1 MMKKKR
7 SGSSRYF
14 IFFLVLIVLIYGV
27 YIGINSLFTK
37 LDLFKVK
44 SIKINGNENLETDF
58 LKNLC
63 NDFINLNLYSIS
75 KKDVL
80 RKYENIVRIDRIKV
94 SRIFPNKLK
103 IEINEKKG
111 EFFFRTASGIIFP
124 IDKNRVVLDNVNFY
138 ENEVL
143 PVIGTKIPDDEIIIG
158 QKIENVLI
166 EKIFSLRKKFANV
179 DPDFINSISEFYFK
193 DENLIFVNANIGY
206 RIVFGDNEIEEKLKK
221 LIFLEQN
228 RTFERGTTIDLR
240 FKDQLVIRSEEI

>member
-1 MMKKKR
+1 MKKKR

-14 IFFLVLIVLIYGV
+14 FFFLVLVVLIYGI

-37 LDLFKVK
+37 LNLFKVK
-44 SIKINGNENLETDF
+44 SITISGNENLETEF
-58 LKNLC
+58 LKNIC

-75 KKDVL
+75 KRDVL
-80 RKYENIVRIDRIKV
+80 KKYENIVRIDGIKV

-103 IEINEKKG
+103 IEITEKKG
-111 EFFFRTASGIIFP
+111 EFFFRTENGIIFP

-143 PVIGTKIPDDEIIIG
+143 PVIGTKIPDADIVIG
-158 QKIENVLI
+158 QKIENVFI
-166 EKIFSLRKKFANV
+166 EEIFSLKKKLANV
-179 DPDFINSISEFYFK
+179 DSDFINSISEFYLK
-193 DENLIFVNANIGY
+193 VENLIFVNANIGY
-206 RIVFGDNEIEEKLKK
+206 KIVFGKNEIEEKLKK

-228 RTFERGTTIDLR
+228 RTFEKGSTIDLR

>member
-1 MMKKKR
+1 MKKKR

-14 IFFLVLIVLIYGV
+14 FFFLVLIVLIYGA
-27 YIGINSLFTK
+27 YIAINSLFTK

-44 SIKINGNENLETDF
+44 TITISGNENLETEF
-58 LKNLC
+58 LKNLS

-80 RKYENIVRIDRIKV
+80 KRYENIVRIDGIKV

-111 EFFFRTASGIIFP
+111 EFFFRTETGIIFP
-124 IDKNRVVLDNVNFY
+124 IDKNRIVLDNVNFY
-138 ENEVL
+138 ENEIL

-158 QKIENVLI
+158 QKIENILI
-166 EKIFSLRKKFANV
+166 EKIFFLRKKFANV
-179 DPDFINSISEFYFK
+179 DPDFINTISEFYLK
-193 DENLIFVNANIGY
+193 DKNLIFVNANIGY
-206 RIVFGDNEIEEKLKK
+206 RIVFGDNEIEEKLRK
-221 LIFLEQN
+221 LIFMEQN

-240 FKDQLVIRSEEI
+240 FKDQLVIRSEGI

>member
-1 MMKKKR
+1 MKKKR

-14 IFFLVLIVLIYGV
+14 FFFLVCVVLIYGA

-44 SIKINGNENLETDF
+44 SIEISGNENLETNF
-58 LKNLC
+58 LKNIC

-80 RKYENIVRIDRIKV
+80 KKYENIVRIDGIKV

-103 IEINEKKG
+103 IEISEKKG
-111 EFFFRTASGIIFP
+111 EFFFRTESGTTFP
-124 IDKNRVVLDNVNFY
+124 IDKYRVVLDNVNFY
-138 ENEVL
+138 ENEIL
-143 PVIGTKIPDDEIIIG
+143 PVIGTKIPDSEVIIG
-158 QKIENVLI
+158 KKVENVLI
-166 EKIFSLRKKFANV
+166 EEVFSLKKKFSSVN
-179 DPDFINSISEFYFK
+179 PDFINSISEFYLK
-193 DENLIFVNANIGY
+193 DENLILVNANIGY
-206 RIVFGDNEIEEKLKK
+206 RIILGNNEIEEKLKR

-228 RTFERGTTIDLR
+228 RTFEKGTTIDLR

>member
-1 MMKKKR
+1 MKKKR

>member
-1 MMKKKR
+1 MKKKR

-14 IFFLVLIVLIYGV
+14 FFFLVLIVLIYGA

-44 SIKINGNENLETDF
+44 YIKISGNVNLETDF
-58 LKNLC
+58 LKNIC
-63 NDFINLNLYSIS
+63 NDFINMNLYSIS

-80 RKYENIVRIDRIKV
+80 KKYENIVRIEGIKV

-103 IEINEKKG
+103 IEISEKRG
-111 EFFFRTASGIIFP
+111 VFFLRTERGIIFP

-143 PVIGTKIPDDEIIIG
+143 PIIGTKIPDAEIIIG
-158 QKIENVLI
+158 KRIENVLI
-166 EKIFSLRKKFANV
+166 EKIFFLREKFANV
-179 DPDFINSISEFYFK
+179 DLDFINSISEFYIK

-206 RIVFGDNEIEEKLKK
+206 RIVFGENEIEEKLKR

-228 RTFERGTTIDLR
+228 RTFEKGTTIDLR
-240 FKDQLVIRSEEI
+240 FKDQLVIRSEGI

>member
-1 MMKKKR
+1 MKKKR

-14 IFFLVLIVLIYGV
+14 FFFLVLLVLIYGV
-27 YIGINSLFTK
+27 YFGMNSLFTK

-44 SIKINGNENLETDF
+44 SIKISGNENLETDF

-80 RKYENIVRIDRIKV
+80 RKYENIVRIDNIKV

-111 EFFFRTASGIIFP
+111 EFFFRTDSGIIFP
-124 IDKNRVVLDNVNFY
+124 IDRDRVVLDNVNFY

-158 QKIENVLI
+158 QRIENALI
-166 EKIFSLRKKFANV
+166 EKIFTLRKKFANV
-179 DPDFINSISEFYFK
+179 DPDFINSISEFYLK

-221 LIFLEQN
+221 LIFLELN
-228 RTFERGTTIDLR
+228 RIFEKGTIIDLR

>member
-1 MMKKKR
+1 MKKKR

-14 IFFLVLIVLIYGV
+14 FFFLVLIVLIYGA
-27 YIGINSLFTK
+27 YIAINSLFTK

-44 SIKINGNENLETDF
+44 TITISGNENLETEF
-58 LKNLC
+58 LKNLS

-80 RKYENIVRIDRIKV
+80 KRYENIVRIDGIKV

-111 EFFFRTASGIIFP
+111 EFFFRTETGIIFP
-124 IDKNRVVLDNVNFY
+124 IDKNRIFLDTVNFY
-138 ENEVL
+138 ENEIL

-158 QKIENVLI
+158 QKIENILI
-166 EKIFSLRKKFANV
+166 EKIFFLRKKFANV
-179 DPDFINSISEFYFK
+179 DPDFINTISEFYLK
-193 DENLIFVNANIGY
+193 DKNLIFVNANIGY
-206 RIVFGDNEIEEKLKK
+206 RIVFGDNEIEEKLRK
-221 LIFLEQN
+221 LIFMEQN

-240 FKDQLVIRSEEI
+240 FKDQLVIRSEGI

>member
-1 MMKKKR
+1 MKKKR

-14 IFFLVLIVLIYGV
+14 FFFLVLIVLIYAV

-44 SIKINGNENLETDF
+44 YIKISGNVNLETDF
-58 LKNLC
+58 LKNIC
-63 NDFINLNLYSIS
+63 NDFINMNLYSIS

-80 RKYENIVRIDRIKV
+80 KKYENIVRIEGIKV

-103 IEINEKKG
+103 IEISEKRG
-111 EFFFRTASGIIFP
+111 VFFLRTERGIIFP

-143 PVIGTKIPDDEIIIG
+143 PVIGTKIPDAEIIIG
-158 QKIENVLI
+158 KRIENILI
-166 EKIFSLRKKFANV
+166 EKIFFLREKFANV
-179 DPDFINSISEFYFK
+179 DPDFINSISEFYLK

-206 RIVFGDNEIEEKLKK
+206 RIVLGENEIEEKLKR

-228 RTFERGTTIDLR
+228 RTFEKGTIIDLR
-240 FKDQLVIRSEEI
+240 FKDQLVISSEEI

>member
-1 MMKKKR
+1 MKKKR

-14 IFFLVLIVLIYGV
+14 FFFLVLIVLIYGT

-44 SIKINGNENLETDF
+44 YIKISGNVNLETDF
-58 LKNLC
+58 LKNIC
-63 NDFINLNLYSIS
+63 NDFINMNLYSIS

-80 RKYENIVRIDRIKV
+80 KKYENIVRIESIKV

-103 IEINEKKG
+103 IEISEKRG
-111 EFFFRTASGIIFP
+111 VFFFRTERGIIFP

-143 PVIGTKIPDDEIIIG
+143 PVIGTKIPDAEIIIG
-158 QKIENVLI
+158 KRVENILI
-166 EKIFSLRKKFANV
+166 EKIFFLREKFANV
-179 DPDFINSISEFYFK
+179 DPDFINSISEFYLK

-206 RIVFGDNEIEEKLKK
+206 RIVLGENEIEEKLKR

-228 RTFERGTTIDLR
+228 RTFEKGTIIDLR

>member
-1 MMKKKR
+1 MKKKR

-14 IFFLVLIVLIYGV
+14 IFFLVLVVLIYGV

-44 SIKINGNENLETDF
+44 SIKISGNENLETDF

-75 KKDVL
+75 KKDVI
-80 RKYENIVRIDRIKV
+80 RKYENIVRIDHIKV

-111 EFFFRTASGIIFP
+111 DFFFRTDSGIIFP
-124 IDKNRVVLDNVNFY
+124 IDKDRVVLDNVNFY

-158 QKIENVLI
+158 QKIENALI

-179 DPDFINSISEFYFK
+179 DPDFINSISEFYLK

-206 RIVFGDNEIEEKLKK
+206 RIIFGDN
-221 LIFLEQN
+221 
-228 RTFERGTTIDLR
+228 
-240 FKDQLVIRSEEI
+240 

>member
-1 MMKKKR
+1 MKKKR

-14 IFFLVLIVLIYGV
+14 FFFLVLIVLIYGV

-44 SIKINGNENLETDF
+44 SIKISGNENLETDF

-138 ENEVL
+138 ENEVM
-143 PVIGTKIPDDEIIIG
+143 PIIGTKIPDAEIIIG
-158 QKIENVLI
+158 KRIENILI
-166 EKIFSLRKKFANV
+166 EKIFFLREKFANV
-179 DPDFINSISEFYFK
+179 DPDFINSISEFYLK

-206 RIVFGDNEIEEKLKK
+206 RIVLGENEIEEKLKR

-228 RTFERGTTIDLR
+228 RTFEKGTIIDLR

>member
-1 MMKKKR
+1 MKKKR

-14 IFFLVLIVLIYGV
+14 FFFLVLIVLIYGAYV
-27 YIGINSLFTK
+27 GINSLFTK

-44 SIKINGNENLETDF
+44 YIKISGNVNLETDF
-58 LKNLC
+58 LKNIC
-63 NDFINLNLYSIS
+63 NDFINMNLYSIS

-80 RKYENIVRIDRIKV
+80 KKYENIVRIEGIKV

-103 IEINEKKG
+103 IEISEKRG
-111 EFFFRTASGIIFP
+111 VFFLRTERGIIFP

-143 PVIGTKIPDDEIIIG
+143 PIIGTKISDAKIIIG
-158 QKIENVLI
+158 KRIENVLI
-166 EKIFSLRKKFANV
+166 EKIFFLREKFANV
-179 DPDFINSISEFYFK
+179 DPDFINSISEFYLK

-206 RIVFGDNEIEEKLKK
+206 RIVLGENEIEEKLKR

-228 RTFERGTTIDLR
+228 RTFEKGTIIDLR

>member
-1 MMKKKR
+1 MKKKR

-14 IFFLVLIVLIYGV
+14 FFFLVIIVFIYGT

-44 SIKINGNENLETDF
+44 TITISGNENLETDF

-80 RKYENIVRIDRIKV
+80 KKYENIVRIDGIKV

-111 EFFFRTASGIIFP
+111 EFFFRTENGIIFP

-158 QKIENVLI
+158 QKIENILI
-166 EKIFSLRKKFANV
+166 EKIFFLRKRFANV
-179 DPDFINSISEFYFK
+179 DPDFINTISEFYLK
-193 DENLIFVNANIGY
+193 DENLIFVNANVGY

>member
-1 MMKKKR
+1 MKKKR

-14 IFFLVLIVLIYGV
+14 FFFLVLIVLIYGA

-44 SIKINGNENLETDF
+44 YIKISGNANLETDF
-58 LKNLC
+58 LKNIC

-80 RKYENIVRIDRIKV
+80 KKYENIVRIEGIKV

-103 IEINEKKG
+103 IEISEKRG
-111 EFFFRTASGIIFP
+111 VFFLRTERGIIFP

-143 PVIGTKIPDDEIIIG
+143 PVIGTKIPDAEIIIG
-158 QKIENVLI
+158 KRIENVLI
-166 EKIFSLRKKFANV
+166 EKIFFLREKFANV
-179 DPDFINSISEFYFK
+179 DPDFINSISEFYLK

-206 RIVFGDNEIEEKLKK
+206 RIVLGENEIEEKLKR

-228 RTFERGTTIDLR
+228 RTFEKGTIIDLR

>member
-1 MMKKKR
+1 MKKKR

-14 IFFLVLIVLIYGV
+14 FLFLVFVVLIYAV

-44 SIKINGNENLETDF
+44 YIKISGNVNLETDF
-58 LKNLC
+58 LKNIC
-63 NDFINLNLYSIS
+63 NDFINMNLYSIS

-80 RKYENIVRIDRIKV
+80 KKYENIVRIEGIKV

-103 IEINEKKG
+103 IEISEKRG
-111 EFFFRTASGIIFP
+111 VFFLRTERGIIFP

-143 PVIGTKIPDDEIIIG
+143 PVIGTKIPDAEIIIG
-158 QKIENVLI
+158 KRIENILI
-166 EKIFSLRKKFANV
+166 EKIFFLREKFANV
-179 DPDFINSISEFYFK
+179 DPDFINSISEFYLK

-206 RIVFGDNEIEEKLKK
+206 RIVLGENEIEEKLKR

-228 RTFERGTTIDLR
+228 RTFEKGTIIDLR
-240 FKDQLVIRSEEI
+240 FKDQLVISSEEI

>member
-1 MMKKKR
+1 MKKKR
-7 SGSSRYF
+7 SGSSRF
-14 IFFLVLIVLIYGV
+14 FFFFLVLIMLIYGA
-27 YIGINSLFTK
+27 YISINSLFAK

-44 SIKINGNENLETDF
+44 SIMISGNENLETDF
-58 LKNLC
+58 LKNIC
-63 NDFINLNLYSIS
+63 NDFINMNLYSIS

-80 RKYENIVRIDRIKV
+80 KKYENIVRIDGIKV

-111 EFFFRTASGIIFP
+111 EFFLRTENGIIFP

-138 ENEVL
+138 ESEVL

-158 QKIENVLI
+158 QKIENILI
-166 EKIFSLRKKFANV
+166 EKIFLLRKKFANV
-179 DPDFINSISEFYFK
+179 DPDFINSISEFYLK
-193 DENLIFVNANIGY
+193 DEDLIFVNANIGY

>member
-1 MMKKKR
+1 MKKKR

-14 IFFLVLIVLIYGV
+14 FFFLVLVVLIYGI

-44 SIKINGNENLETDF
+44 SITISGNENLETEF
-58 LKNLC
+58 LKNIC

-75 KKDVL
+75 KRDVL
-80 RKYENIVRIDRIKV
+80 KKYENIVRIDGIKV

-103 IEINEKKG
+103 IEITEKKG
-111 EFFFRTASGIIFP
+111 EFFFRTENGIIFP

-143 PVIGTKIPDDEIIIG
+143 PVIGTKIPDADIVIG
-158 QKIENVLI
+158 QKIENVFI
-166 EKIFSLRKKFANV
+166 EEIFSLKKKLANV
-179 DPDFINSISEFYFK
+179 DSDFINSISEFYLK
-193 DENLIFVNANIGY
+193 VENLIFVNANIGY
-206 RIVFGDNEIEEKLKK
+206 KIVFGKNEIEEKLKK

-228 RTFERGTTIDLR
+228 RTFEKGSTIDLR

>member
-1 MMKKKR
+1 MKKKR

-14 IFFLVLIVLIYGV
+14 FFFLVLIVLIYGV

-44 SIKINGNENLETDF
+44 SIKISGNENLETDF

-80 RKYENIVRIDRIKV
+80 RKYENIVRIDHIKV

-111 EFFFRTASGIIFP
+111 EFFFRTENGIIFP
-124 IDKNRVVLDNVNFY
+124 IDKDRVVLDNVNFY

-143 PVIGTKIPDDEIIIG
+143 PVIGTKIPDDEVVIG

-166 EKIFSLRKKFANV
+166 EKIFSLRQKFANV
-179 DPDFINSISEFYFK
+179 DPDFINSVSEFYLK
-193 DENLIFVNANIGY
+193 DENLVFVNANIGY
-206 RIVFGDNEIEEKLKK
+206 RIVLGENEIEEKLKR

-228 RTFERGTTIDLR
+228 RTFEKGTTIDLR

>member
-1 MMKKKR
+1 MKKKR

-14 IFFLVLIVLIYGV
+14 FFFLVLIVLIYAV

-44 SIKINGNENLETDF
+44 YIKINGNVNLETDF
-58 LKNLC
+58 LKNIC
-63 NDFINLNLYSIS
+63 NDFINMNLYSIS

-80 RKYENIVRIDRIKV
+80 KKYENIVRIEGIKV

-103 IEINEKKG
+103 IEISEKRG
-111 EFFFRTASGIIFP
+111 VFFLRTERGIIFP

-143 PVIGTKIPDDEIIIG
+143 PVIGTKIPDAEIIIG
-158 QKIENVLI
+158 KRIENILI
-166 EKIFSLRKKFANV
+166 EKIFFLREKFANV
-179 DPDFINSISEFYFK
+179 DPDFINSISEFYLK

-206 RIVFGDNEIEEKLKK
+206 RIVLGENEIEEKLKR

-228 RTFERGTTIDLR
+228 RTFEKGTTIDLR

>member
-1 MMKKKR
+1 MKKKR

-14 IFFLVLIVLIYGV
+14 IFFLVLVVLIYGV

-44 SIKINGNENLETDF
+44 SIKISGNENLETDF

-75 KKDVL
+75 KKDVI
-80 RKYENIVRIDRIKV
+80 RKYENIVRIDHIKV

-111 EFFFRTASGIIFP
+111 DFFFRTDSGIIFP
-124 IDKNRVVLDNVNFY
+124 IDKDRVVLDNVNFY

-158 QKIENVLI
+158 QKIENALI

-179 DPDFINSISEFYFK
+179 DPDFINSISEFYLK

-206 RIVFGDNEIEEKLKK
+206 RIIFGDNEIEEKLKK

-228 RTFERGTTIDLR
+228 RTFEKGTTIDLR

>member
-1 MMKKKR
+1 MKKKR

-14 IFFLVLIVLIYGV
+14 FFFLVLIVLIYGV
-27 YIGINSLFTK
+27 YIGMNSLFTK

-44 SIKINGNENLETDF
+44 SIKISGNENLETDF

-80 RKYENIVRIDRIKV
+80 RKYENIVRIDHIKV

-111 EFFFRTASGIIFP
+111 EFFFRTDSGIIFP
-124 IDKNRVVLDNVNFY
+124 IDKNRIVLDNVNFY

-158 QKIENVLI
+158 QKIEHVLI
-166 EKIFSLRKKFANV
+166 EKIFSLSKKFANV
-179 DPDFINSISEFYFK
+179 DPDFINSISEFYLK
-193 DENLIFVNANIGY
+193 EENLIFVNANIGY
-206 RIVFGDNEIEEKLKK
+206 RIVLGDNEIEEKLKK

-228 RTFERGTTIDLR
+228 RTFEKGTTIDLR